1 MRLAAR
7 LLCLG
12 ALPPNPQDLVLLAAR
27 MDVFAC
33 GFKGTGSAR
42 PLAFPAAEPVLGSHP
57 CVALSHPVQVGSVS
71 TTPIRSSTKKQRPA
85 ITPLTG
91 CLTFGVHFSST
102 VPPPHP
108 SAILSISRRRS
119 RSSHSGVE
127 RM

>member
-91 CLTFGVHFSST
+91 CLTFGVHFSFAFMQT
-102 VPPPHP
+102 K
-108 SAILSISRRRS
+108 
-119 RSSHSGVE
+119 
-127 RM
+127 

>member
-91 CLTFGVHFSST
+91 CLTFGVHFT
-102 VPPPHP
+102 ATRGP
-108 SAILSISRRRS
+108 LSLIPVKRLGSWGICQGRS
-119 RSSHSGVE
+119 FLPA
-127 RM
+127 